1 MLSSEEEADKPEVE
15 PRVPV
20 MEVSTYLTRIGF
32 EADPDTSLDCLSRLQ
47 AAHQHAVPYE
57 NLDVF
62 LARKKLL
69 EVGELY
75 QKMVLDERGGWCC
88 ELNGLFC
95 WLLKAIG
102 FTVRQV
108 SASYFMEDKQ
118 KFKEEF
124 DHLALVVTI
133 SDLVKLWTP
142 LFKSNIRVCPGV
154 PSGRGLGSSQSASG
168 SNQAPHQKQRSPI
181 GHLNIKNHDPQSAV

>member
-1 MLSSEEEADKPEVE
+1 MLSSEQDTDPEVE
-15 PRVPV
+15 TEVAE
-20 MEVSTYLTRIGF
+20 MEIPTYLARIGF
-32 EADPDTSLDCLSRLQ
+32 DGDPNTSLDCLSRLQ
-47 AAHQHAVPYE
+47 SAHQHAVPYE

-62 LARKKLL
+62 LGRKKLL

-118 KFKEEF
+118 KYKEEF
-124 DHLALVVTI
+124 DHLALIVTI
-133 SDLVKLWTP
+133 SDQVKH
-142 LFKSNIRVCPGV
+142 C
-154 PSGRGLGSSQSASG
+154 
-168 SNQAPHQKQRSPI
+168 
-181 GHLNIKNHDPQSAV
+181 